1 MKSAEA
7 CPPWILKFLLSGVG
21 GHRYYIAQRQKYSW
35 QGSNFLVLGKNS
47 NQVFITIACFEEK
60 EIFRRLSFQER
71 KEFSG
76 VTKDLVQI
84 LQNSI

>member
-1 MKSAEA
+1 MESAEA

-21 GHRYYIAQRQKYSW
+21 GHGYYIAQRQKYSW
-35 QGSNFLVLGKNS
+35 QFLVLGENS
-47 NQVFITIACFEEK
+47 NQFFIAIACFEEK
-60 EIFRRLSFQER
+60 EILRRLSFQER

-76 VTKDLVQI
+76 VTKYLVQI